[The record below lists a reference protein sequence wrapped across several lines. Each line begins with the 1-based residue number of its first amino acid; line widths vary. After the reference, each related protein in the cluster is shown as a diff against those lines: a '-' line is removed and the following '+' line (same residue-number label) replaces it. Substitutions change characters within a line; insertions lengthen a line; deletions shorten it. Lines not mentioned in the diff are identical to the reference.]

1 MESVKETIRKL
12 YATLETQL
20 DAGEMIGKLQSA
32 GLIGIYQKEEVQGR
46 PNKID
51 KNRAILDH
59 IQLFDE
65 EHLRS
70 FCDVLSTCSPPLGAK
85 LAQKISDGLDD
96 ELGLSFRTK
105 VYSVPVPAPTS
116 SEAART
122 QEISVPS
129 KLVDVEHL
137 VDYVPRMSGK
147 WEFIAVK
154 LGLKHLKDD
163 LLSTKGERGA
173 DSKCLHVLQEWIA
186 SGNNVTWSH
195 LLQVLRSP
203 SVNLG
208 SLANE
213 LEISRFS

>member
-1 MESVKETIRKL
+1 M
-12 YATLETQL
+12 
-20 DAGEMIGKLQSA
+20 
-32 GLIGIYQKEEVQGR
+32 
-46 PNKID
+46 
-51 KNRAILDH
+51 
-59 IQLFDE
+59 
-65 EHLRS
+65 
-70 FCDVLSTCSPPLGAK
+70 
-85 LAQKISDGLDD
+85 
-96 ELGLSFRTK
+96 
-105 VYSVPVPAPTS
+105 
-116 SEAART
+116 
-122 QEISVPS
+122 
-129 KLVDVEHL
+129 DVEHL

>member
-1 MESVKETIRKL
+1 
-12 YATLETQL
+12 
-20 DAGEMIGKLQSA
+20 
-32 GLIGIYQKEEVQGR
+32 
-46 PNKID
+46 
-51 KNRAILDH
+51 
-59 IQLFDE
+59 
-65 EHLRS
+65 
-70 FCDVLSTCSPPLGAK
+70 
-85 LAQKISDGLDD
+85 
-96 ELGLSFRTK
+96 